1 MDGYLALFVFVFLF
15 SSTVIFGVYRLSI
28 FTLLFAATIGYLYYL
43 AVNGKITNKEL
54 FQMSLI
60 PVGFMLVPI
69 ILIIHVF
76 GAPLMMLLTEG
87 LGQMD
92 SKIFS

>member
-1 MDGYLALFVFVFLF
+1 MEFDGYLALFAFVFLF
-15 SSTVIFGVYRLSI
+15 SSTIIFGVYRLSV

-43 AVNGKITNKEL
+43 AMNGKISSKEL

-69 ILIIHVF
+69 VLIVHVF
-76 GAPLMMLLTEG
+76 GAPLMMLLSEG
-87 LGQMD
+87 LMMD
-92 SKIFS
+92 RY